1 VQGLWR
7 RSLVEWGRRPSDR
20 EKRLTRHPGVQTW
33 TFSVRGPL
41 IRPSARRRS
50 AQDTRPYLRD
60 PITPSHLH
68 GNYPSTTNSLF
79 FATSVVSK
87 KNSIREGT
95 SVFRK
100 VVLAGR
106 FSKRNSSTYMKV
118 FNNNQTRTKNYFRK
132 IQFVLFYFLLINKFL
147 QVQIIVVYLTS
158 LCINRAFFGTR
169 GPLKRTHER
178 VEYNVFLFDEPLKG
192 SKSLKTFKISLTFR
206 FDKL

>member
-1 VQGLWR
+1 
-7 RSLVEWGRRPSDR
+7 
-20 EKRLTRHPGVQTW
+20 
-33 TFSVRGPL
+33 VRGPL
-41 IRPSARRRS
+41 IRPSARRS
-50 AQDTRPYLRD
+50 TQDTRPYLQD

-68 GNYPSTTNSLF
+68 GNYPSTPNSLF

-87 KNSIREGT
+87 KNSIIREGA

-106 FSKRNSSTYMKV
+106 FSKRNSTYMKV

-158 LCINRAFFGTR
+158 LCVNWAFFDTR

-178 VEYNVFLFDEPLKG
+178 VEYNVFFVRRAP
-192 SKSLKTFKISLTFR
+192 
-206 FDKL
+206 